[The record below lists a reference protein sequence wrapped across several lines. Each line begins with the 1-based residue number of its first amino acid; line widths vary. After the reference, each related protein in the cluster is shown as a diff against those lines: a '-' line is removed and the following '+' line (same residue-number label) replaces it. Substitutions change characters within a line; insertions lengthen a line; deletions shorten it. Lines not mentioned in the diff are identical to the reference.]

1 MQPRNHFKM
10 EFPRPGLS
18 QNNYLNR
25 MNANN
30 QTMFRQN
37 KSIGMGLN
45 SSMLGRISYAKT
57 GCGCG
62 K

>member
-1 MQPRNHFKM
+1 MYPRKHFKM
-10 EFPRPGLS
+10 EFPRSGLT
-18 QNNYLNR
+18 QNNYLNI

-37 KSIGMGLN
+37 TNRLN
-45 SSMLGRISYAKT
+45 TSMLGRISYAKT

>member
-1 MQPRNHFKM
+1 MHPRKHFKM
-10 EFPRPGLS
+10 EFPRSGLS
-18 QNNYLNR
+18 QNNYLNI
-25 MNANN
+25 MNTNN

-37 KSIGMGLN
+37 AVRLN
-45 SSMLGRISYAKT
+45 TSMLGRISYAKT